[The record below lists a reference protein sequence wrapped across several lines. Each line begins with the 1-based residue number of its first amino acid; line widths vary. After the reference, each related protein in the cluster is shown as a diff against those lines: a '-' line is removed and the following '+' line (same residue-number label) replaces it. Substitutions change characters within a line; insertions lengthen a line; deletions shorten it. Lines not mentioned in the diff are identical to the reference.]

1 MSDRI
6 LIAGLSARCI
16 LGVRAEERRKRRPVE
31 VDLTLETRL
40 RRAGRSDRL
49 GDAVD
54 YAAVSAAVLRAV
66 EGSRFLLLERLAEE
80 VARTVLDGFPRVAAV
95 GVTVR
100 KPGAVPRART
110 IAVSIRRARAGGQSR
125 GRRRA
130 GSS

>member
-1 MSDRI
+1 VRDRI
-6 LIAGLSARCI
+6 LVEGLAARCI
-16 LGVRAEERRKRRPVE
+16 LGVRPEERRRRRPVE
-31 VDLTLETRL
+31 VDLLLETPL
-40 RRAGRSDRL
+40 RGPGRSDRI

-54 YAAVSAAVLRAV
+54 YAAVSAAVLRAI

-80 VARTVLDGFPRVAAV
+80 VARTVLEGFPRVSAV

-100 KPGAVPRART
+100 KPGAVRRART
-110 IAVSIRRARAGGQSR
+110 VAVGIRRARAGGQIR